1 MMQLVLIVLT
11 KREEQWQRISTNV
24 SIVLTK
30 VSVPTEKWITHLHH
44 ALFTNIPLV
53 GFSLTCS
60 YI

>member
-30 VSVPTEKWITHLHH
+30 VSVPAEKWITHPHQ
-44 ALFTNIPLV
+44 ALFTNIL
-53 GFSLTCS
+53 
-60 YI
+60 I